1 MEIKIRKTDKI
12 LRTSGEFGTGGDIFN
27 WAFHNSFGWQFS
39 IHKLSLVYFSS
50 FPEKRA
56 HRCHGWLYFRM
67 RICIRLP
74 SIHQHSAAN
83 DSNHGSMVNENPI
96 QLRRFYCLFLSLLIY
111 LTQLNQL
118 IITKW
123 NKYPYWSMF
132 SMSKCDNTCVHM
144 SESSMFS
151 SYNHYIPIKSN
162 TRTEWL
168 NEAVVIH
175 VQYTQENES
184 RWAKWKIAARKCAG

>member
-1 MEIKIRKTDKI
+1 MSRLIVFSNAHMHSFTFNSPTFCSQRFESRKY
-12 LRTSGEFGTGGDIFN
+12 GEWKPN
-27 WAFHNSFGWQFS
+27 
-39 IHKLSLVYFSS
+39 
-50 FPEKRA
+50 
-56 HRCHGWLYFRM
+56 
-67 RICIRLP
+67 
-74 SIHQHSAAN
+74 
-83 DSNHGSMVNENPI
+83 
-96 QLRRFYCLFLSLLIY
+96 YCLFLSLLIY

-162 TRTEWL
+162 TRTKWL
-168 NEAVVIH
+168 SEAVAIH